1 MTRLELINRMITIAN
16 EEVERQGYRFSEL
29 ASTELV
35 ELISSGVNR
44 MSNAELLDYSKIM
57 LAQRNTR
64 VFVERLCEKH
74 RRETNTRIVE
84 SRTFSQGRM
93 SICPIWP
100 LC

>member
-1 MTRLELINRMITIAN
+1 MTRLELIDKMITIAN
-16 EEVERQGYRFSEL
+16 EEVEKQGYIFSNL
-29 ASTELV
+29 ASAELV

-44 MSNAELLDYSKIM
+44 MSNAELLDYSKV
-57 LAQRNTR
+57 LLSQSNTR